1 MKKDYIQFFA
11 EKYSE
16 MTESEKKLSDYI
28 INNVDRVLTESV
40 HTLAAEVN
48 ISVATVVRFAQHM
61 GFDGYKEFRHR
72 YS

>member
-1 MKKDYIQFFA
+1 MKKDYIQFFT

-28 INNVDRVLTESV
+28 IKNFDRVLTVSV

-48 ISVATVVRFAQHM
+48 ISVARW
-61 GFDGYKEFRHR
+61 
-72 YS
+72 